1 MGLIFRQS
9 LKSSVGYYIG
19 VLLGALNTLFIS
31 TKFLEPDQLAISRI
45 LLENGLIFAAFS
57 HLGTPYISDKFFSRF
72 KSDEN
77 KHNGFLIFIT
87 VFPLLGIS
95 ILLCFYYFFQT
106 EIGNIF
112 SDKSP
117 VIIPYIKYTIPI
129 SIIWV
134 YISVFES
141 YSRCNGRAAV
151 PTFLREV
158 IMRVLNILLILL
170 LGFGFLDFQLFI
182 ILYVITMAFIPFA
195 LIIYIVILKK
205 WYWSWNKEVWNWSIL
220 REMALFG
227 GVLILGGIGSNLV
240 LFLDRNIIAAKIG
253 PTEVAIFT
261 VASYIAAIIEIPS
274 KSIRQISSPIISDVI
289 FRNDRE
295 KLISLY
301 RKSALNLFLIG
312 GITYLLIAVNLEQ
325 LFSVLPKSEIYEK
338 GIMVVLIVG
347 LAKWI
352 DMSLGLNIE
361 IIAFSKYYKLNTL
374 LVILMAFMAFYLNIL
389 FIPYLGINGSALAT
403 ASITLISSGI
413 RLIFVYAKFKI
424 YPFSKKDLPAFF
436 VIMVT
441 GMVGIL
447 FPSFGGN
454 YIAIFLS
461 IGIKS
466 IFLLIIFLSL
476 VIKFNISED
485 INVLFKKISDQIF
498 KASK

>member
-19 VLLGALNTLFIS
+19 VLLGAINTLFIS
-31 TKFLEPDQLAISRI
+31 TKYLEPDQLAISRI

-57 HLGTPYISDKFFSRF
+57 HLGTPYISDRFFARF

-87 VFPLLGIS
+87 VFPLVGIGF
-95 ILLCFYYFFQT
+95 LLTIYYFFQV
-106 EIGNIF
+106 EISNIF
-112 SDKSP
+112 AEKSP

-134 YISVFES
+134 YILVFES

-158 IMRVLNILLILL
+158 VLRIVNILLIFL
-170 LGFGFLDFQLFI
+170 LGFGFLNFQLFVT
-182 ILYVITMAFIPFA
+182 LYVVTMAIIPVS
-195 LIIYIVILKK
+195 LIIYLVILKK
-205 WYWSWNKEVWNWSIL
+205 WYWKWNKSLWNWSIIK
-220 REMALFG
+220 EMATYG
-227 GVLILGGIGSNLV
+227 GILILGGIGSNLV

-274 KSIRQISSPIISDVI
+274 KSIRQISGPIISDVI
-289 FRNDRE
+289 FRNE
-295 KLISLY
+295 KENLDSLY

-325 LFSVLPKSEIYEK
+325 LFSILPKSEIYEK
-338 GIMVVLIVG
+338 GISVVLIIG

-374 LVILMAFMAFYLNIL
+374 LVILMAFMAFYLNL
-389 FIPYLGINGSALAT
+389 LLIPYFGINGSAMAT
-403 ASITLISSGI
+403 ASITLIASSL
-413 RLIFVYAKFKI
+413 RLFFVYWKFKI
-424 YPFSKKDLPAFF
+424 YPFSGKDIPAFF
-436 VIMVT
+436 VILATAIIGVFLPNWGST
-441 GMVGIL
+441 YL
-447 FPSFGGN
+447 E
-454 YIAIFLS
+454 IFLS
-461 IGIKS
+461 IILKS
-466 IFLLIIFLSL
+466 ILIASVFISL
-476 VIKFNISED
+476 VIRFNVSED
-485 INVLFKKISDQIF
+485 INVLFKKLSSQLF